1 MKKQLLSMA
10 AVLALFSTS
19 FAQTTNYLDF
29 EGALPTSGTFGGSDL
44 SIVENPSKT
53 GVNTS
58 DHVAKTQKFDVEGTY
73 WWGGAY
79 FPCGGTVN
87 FTPTEQ
93 TFSIDVYCA
102 AAGEVM
108 CKVEQG
114 AQGAA
119 EVKGNYTDAGQW
131 QTVTFDMST
140 TAIGLLNGDYKQ
152 LVIFMGTGADGDPI
166 NTEVWYYDNVKG
178 PGFTAGASVDPN
190 VTITDYTG
198 TAASVAIAFSSAP
211 DTKIALD
218 GAQGENS
225 IWTKDIT
232 GVTGSTIFAPVTYT
246 IYVNDAAYEG
256 MTDIAFSMAGS
267 TDVKIAHNIGSP
279 SEDVNLLTNGTFTDI
294 EGVMIGRTGNEW
306 GMWTD
311 NGGVVEVIDGVA
323 NCTPV
328 TDADNWALQLE
339 QLNFVLVNE
348 REYIIKFDA
357 WADAA
362 RIITLTIEDP
372 QNGYAALGASDDDNS
387 NEGRSNWNIELTTDQ
402 TEYEL
407 SMTVDAMQANSVTK
421 FAFLLAISDEP
432 VYIDNVS
439 LKIVPLISVPS
450 EQASSLAI
458 YPNPATN
465 VAYVNTQVGTLINVY
480 SITGKLMMSKVAAN
494 EVESIDVANLATGI
508 YMVKVAEKAVR
519 LVVK

>member
-10 AVLALFSTS
+10 AVLAFMGGTM
-19 FAQTTNYLDF
+19 AQTTTYFDAEGTIPSHYTFDGADF
-29 EGALPTSGTFGGSDL
+29 NVVD
-44 SIVENPSKT
+44 NPSKT

-58 DHVAKTQKFDVEGTY
+58 NLVVKTQKVETAQ
-73 WWGGAY
+73 WWGGVAI
-79 FPCGGTVN
+79 PLGGTVD
-87 FTPTEQ
+87 FSATEQ
-93 TFSIDVYCA
+93 TFSMDIYSA
-102 AAGEVM
+102 IEGEVM
-108 CKVEQG
+108 FKVEQG
-114 AQGAA
+114 ANPTDV
-119 EVKGNYTDAGQW
+119 EVRAMYTTPNQW
-131 QTVTFDMST
+131 QTLTFDMSSVSGVL
-140 TAIGLLNGDYKQ
+140 TADNYKQ
-152 LVIFMGTGADGDPI
+152 IVIFMGVTN
-166 NTEVWYYDNVKG
+166 NTVTTDVWYYDNVKG
-178 PGFTAGASVDPN
+178 PGLTVGAAVDPN

-198 TAASVAIAFSSAP
+198 AATSVAIAFSSAP

-218 GAQGENS
+218 GAQGVNA

-256 MTDIAFSMAGS
+256 MTDIAFSMAGA
-267 TDVKIAHNIGSP
+267 TGVKIAHNIGSP
-279 SEDVNLLTNGTFTDI
+279 SADVNLLTNGTFDGI
-294 EGVMIGRTGNEW
+294 EGVMIGRTGTEW

-311 NGGVVEVIDGVA
+311 NGGVVTVIDGVA

>member
-198 TAASVAIAFSSAP
+198 TAASVAIAFSSVP

-246 IYVNDAAYEG
+246 IY
-256 MTDIAFSMAGS
+256 
-267 TDVKIAHNIGSP
+267 
-279 SEDVNLLTNGTFTDI
+279 
-294 EGVMIGRTGNEW
+294 
-306 GMWTD
+306 
-311 NGGVVEVIDGVA
+311 
-323 NCTPV
+323 V

>member
-10 AVLALFSTS
+10 TVLALFSTS

-29 EGALPTSGTFGGSDL
+29 EGTLPTSGTFGGSDL
-44 SIVENPSKT
+44 SIVANPSAT
-53 GVNTS
+53 GINTS
-58 DHVAKTQKFDVEGTY
+58 ANVAKTQKAETGSS

-79 FPCGGTVN
+79 FPCGGTVD

-93 TFSIDVYCA
+93 TFSIDVYCEA
-102 AAGEVM
+102 VGEVM

-114 AQGAA
+114 AQGAV
-119 EVKGNYTDAGQW
+119 EIHGNYTTAGQW
-131 QTVTFDMST
+131 QTVTFDMSSSAT
-140 TAIGLLNGDYKQ
+140 GVLNGDYKQ
-152 LVIFMGTGADGDPI
+152 LVVFMGIDTTATGVL
-166 NTEVWYYDNVKG
+166 NYNVWYYDNVKG
-178 PGFTAGASVDPN
+178 PDFTAGASVDPN

-218 GAQGENS
+218 GAQGLNA

-267 TDVKIAHNIGSP
+267 TGVKIALNIGSP
-279 SEDVNLLTNGTFTDI
+279 AADVNLINNGTFDDI
-294 EGVMIGRTGNEW
+294 EGVMIGRTGTEW

-311 NGGVVEVIDGVA
+311 NGGVAEVKDGVV
-323 NCTPV
+323 NITPV
-328 TDADNWALQLE
+328 TDGDNWAMQLE
-339 QLNFVLVNE
+339 QWNFPTLNE
-348 REYIIKFDA
+348 HQYEIKFEA
-357 WADAA
+357 WADAD
-362 RIITLTIEDP
+362 RLICLTIEDP
-372 QNGYAALGASDDDNS
+372 ANSYAPIGASDDDGAYD
-387 NEGRSNWNIELTTDQ
+387 GRSKWDINITAEQ

-407 SMTVDAMQANSVTK
+407 TMLVDGMLANSTPK
-421 FAFLLAISDEP
+421 FAFLLAQSDEM

-439 LKIVPLISVPS
+439 LKDITIGVPS
-450 EQASSLAI
+450 KQASSLNI